1 MAAETGTFTTYL
13 RRRIEPYKTTTL
25 GFLAGIL
32 GVAIN
37 LREAVSDSTV
47 ILALGAGAVAVGA
60 GVFVARAVRG
70 GRNPKWTCD
79 LFMASAL
86 TAVIAGLMTVGQAL
100 TDKASGGN
108 EPLMAILIPQLQSID
123 EGVSEIADNTA
134 EIADNTA
141 EIAVSTAASKR
152 EVSENPRKE
161 LANLGIAWTSDNFME
176 AIEARDFETMRLFL
190 DGGMNIETASW
201 QGMMLPVVLGRTK
214 DDIPEILGILS
225 EYDFD
230 PNYAFGQGSNR
241 SNDRTIIGWAAQI
254 DRPDIIKAAVKIG
267 ADPNQTMNSLGAL
280 GMTSVQTPLV
290 AAADHGKFAAGL
302 ALLEAGADPSA
313 DEWLVYA
320 RLQHRLY
327 RYELEREN
335 KDAQRFLKALKPP
348 KKLKRAMDLMTELSN
363 VEGRISKMATD
374 NLTNSI
380 LGTWNEKTDP
390 EFQALERR
398 RVEIEKEL
406 TKLGY

>member
-1 MAAETGTFTTYL
+1 MAAETGTFTNYL
-13 RRRIEPYKTTTL
+13 RQRIEPYKTTTL

-60 GVFVARAVRG
+60 GVFVGWSLRH

-79 LFMASAL
+79 LFMASVL
-86 TAVIAGLMTVGQAL
+86 TAVIAGLLTVGQAL

-141 EIAVSTAASKR
+141 DIVVNTAASKR

-161 LANLGIAWTSDNFME
+161 LANLGIAWTSDNFMQ

-190 DGGMNIETASW
+190 EGGMNVETASW

-214 DDIPEILGILS
+214 DDIPEILSLLS
-225 EYDFD
+225 EYGLD
-230 PNYAFGQGSNR
+230 PNYRFGQGSNR
-241 SNDRTIIGWAAQI
+241 SNDKTIIGWAAQI
-254 DRPDIIKAAVKIG
+254 DRPDIIKAAAKIG
-267 ADPNQTMNSLGAL
+267 GDPNLPINSLGAF

-313 DEWLVYA
+313 EDWLVYA
-320 RLQHRLY
+320 RLQNRFY
-327 RYELEREN
+327 RFEQERA
-335 KDAQRFLKALKPP
+335 DPVGQRFLKALKPP
-348 KKLKRAMDLMTELSN
+348 RKLKRAMDLVTELTD